1 MWEKEL
7 RAAIDAGRA
16 ASKVIL
22 DIYHR
27 DFEVEIKEDQSP
39 VTMADKLADQLI
51 RKLLHADFPT
61 YDFLTEESID
71 DAIRLDSDY
80 VWIVDPVDGT
90 KDFVNKKDEFT
101 TNIALSYKHEIVVG
115 VIVVPV
121 SGLIYY
127 ATKGGG
133 AYRIN
138 KNTITKL
145 TVSDRDDNLTVLAS
159 RFHLKEAEI
168 DLFTK
173 YQSTINRVETCGSSL
188 KACRIAEGSAEL
200 SYRLSDGT
208 KEWDIAANQL
218 IVEEAGGVL
227 LKPDFTK
234 YKYNRADV
242 VNREGYIIANKQSN
256 ILL

>member
-7 RAAIDAGRA
+7 RAAIDAGKA

-22 DIYHR
+22 EIYHG
-27 DFEVEIKEDQSP
+27 DFSVEIKDDQSP

-51 RKLLHADFPT
+51 RRYLHEEFPT
-61 YDFLTEESID
+61 YSFLTEEALD
-71 DAIRLDSDY
+71 NCQRLDNDY

-90 KDFVNKKDEFT
+90 KDFVHKKDEFT

-121 SGLIYY
+121 SGVIYY
-127 ATKGGG
+127 ATKNGG

-145 TVSDRDDNLTVLAS
+145 IVSERDDDLTVLAS
-159 RFHLKEAEI
+159 RFHLKEAEQA
-168 DLFTK
+168 LFTK
-173 YQSTINRVETCGSSL
+173 YETKINRVETCGSSL

-200 SYRLSDGT
+200 SYRLSAGT

-227 LKPDFTK
+227 LKPDFTR
-234 YKYNRADV
+234 YLYNREDV
-242 VNREGYIIANKQSN
+242 VNREGYIIANKESN